1 MCLYEA
7 LYSGLY
13 VAIGLSLKETSHHM
27 CGKRKCVA
35 VGLGQGCRRLCYMSL
50 LLEDKDLDVFATC
63 RCYTSLLDVFARY
76 LCYTSLLHVF
86 ATCLCDSKRHDQRD
100 VHIALFVPIAL
111 FMCLLPCSCA
121 YCLVARVLHGNLPT
135 CARAF
140 REAGVGSVGGG

>member
-1 MCLYEA
+1 VSIEDICLYEA

-63 RCYTSLLDVFARY
+63 RCYTSLLDIFATR
-76 LCYTSLLHVF
+76 LCYTSSLHVCV
-86 ATCLCDSKRHDQRD
+86 TPRDMTKKMCILPCSCRLLCSCL
-100 VHIALFVPIAL
+100 V
-111 FMCLLPCSCA
+111 PCSCA

-140 REAGVGSVGGG
+140 REAGVGIVGGG